1 MKKLSREVLQWSIL
15 SAIVLSGTAAGA
27 QTRRHNHGKPSV
39 NTNGPAA
46 PVATFSGRVVGKQV
60 TLANGS
66 TIRADEVWKQGDDV
80 WYRIGNVTE
89 AIDQPIK
96 SIEALR
102 ADEPTAKPDLKKASA
117 TPVAD
122 SMWIVLKGGGRI
134 RVDEVSQNAGGAW
147 FRRGNVSM
155 FLESERID
163 RLEHDSPVS
172 RAAGWVERGWTTGN
186 QKIDGIIRENARRFA
201 LDPYLVFCVIEHE
214 SHFQARAVS
223 PKGARGLMQLMPG
236 TARRFGVRQPF
247 DPGENIYGGTQYLK
261 ELLGMFNG
269 RLDLALASYN
279 AGEGAVLKYGRNVPP
294 YKETREYVKRLTR
307 RYGASTTTPGETL
320 APGRERE

>member
-1 MKKLSREVLQWSIL
+1 MIKKLSQLAWLIGFAIL
-15 SAIVLSGTAAGA
+15 LSTATSVVA
-27 QTRRHNHGKPSV
+27 QSRRHNHKKSQSHENPV
-39 NTNGPAA
+39 PAA
-46 PVATFSGRVVGKQV
+46 AAVAPSGTIIGKQV
-60 TLANGS
+60 TLSDGS
-66 TIRADEVWKQGDDV
+66 SIRADEVWKQGDDV
-80 WYRIGNVTE
+80 WYRIGNITQSVNG
-89 AIDQPIK
+89 PIK
-96 SIEALR
+96 SIDAIR
-102 ADEPTAKPDLKKASA
+102 APASTEQAKLAAS
-117 TPVAD
+117 PIAD
-122 SMWIVLKGGGRI
+122 SIWIVLKGGGRI
-134 RVDEVSQNAGGAW
+134 RVDEVSQNETGAW

-155 FLESERID
+155 FLERERID
-163 RLEHDSPVS
+163 RLEHDSPAS
-172 RAAGWVERGWTTGN
+172 RPAGWIERGWTTGN

-236 TARRFGVRQPF
+236 TARRFGVRRPF
-247 DPGENIYGGTQYLK
+247 DPGENVFGGTQYLK

-294 YKETREYVKRLTR
+294 YRETREYVKRLTR
-307 RYGASTTTPGETL
+307 RYGAATTTLGESL